1 MRRPTNPRRGRR
13 GFTLVELLIAG
24 LMSALVL
31 LAVYFVFIANT
42 TQYYRQ
48 EQIVQMQESMRFA
61 VELMKNDLRNAGRL
75 SIVRGDGNGRD
86 PRLCVDRIGQR
97 AVQLFEN
104 DPDTP
109 VALTRFG
116 NFLQPDRVQLLVD
129 AGGAVMLRTRAVS
142 PDQVVLAPALE
153 QPTAEA
159 RAIATS
165 QERFEAQFRPGMFLS
180 ISAPGN
186 AFDMV
191 PITGVGFA
199 EGGST
204 INLGQNLCLDN
215 RIRTCGQ
222 SCLVGVA
229 QLVEYAVVEHPDDA
243 DRTDLLRRIIDARNG
258 RTPIDGLTLTV
269 AEYVVNLQIWGLDRL
284 VAATSMTAEQ
294 QLDPPREDQPG
305 GPTLA
310 QIQSVRGLGVL
321 LAARTPREDA
331 EYVVAPDRALPPG
344 DRRAADRAWFEIDD
358 TPGTGLARVATLK
371 AQVEATNLYRG
382 ELDVI
387 Q

>member
-1 MRRPTNPRRGRR
+1 MRRARQR

-61 VELMKNDLRNAGRL
+61 VELLKTDLRNAGRL
-75 SIVRGDGNGRD
+75 GIVRGDGDGRD
-86 PRLCVDRIGQR
+86 PRLCTDRPGVR

-104 DPDTP
+104 EPDSP
-109 VALTRFG
+109 AVLTRFG
-116 NFLQPDRVQLLVD
+116 NGLRPDRVQLIVD
-129 AGGAVMLRTRAVS
+129 AGGAVMLRTRQVS

-159 RAIATS
+159 RAIAGS
-165 QERFEAQFRPGMFLS
+165 EERFEAQFRPGTYLS

-191 PITGVGFA
+191 PITNVAFA
-199 EGGST
+199 EAGST
-204 INLGQNLCLDN
+204 ITLSQNVCLDN

-222 SCLVGVA
+222 SCLVGAA
-229 QLVEYAVVEHPDDA
+229 QLVEYAVEAHPDEA
-243 DRTDLLRRIIDARNG
+243 ERTDLLRRVIDARNG
-258 RTPIDGLTLTV
+258 RTALDGLTLTV
-269 AEYVVNLQIWGLDRL
+269 AEYVVNLQVWGLDR
-284 VAATSMTAEQ
+284 VASATTMGAERE
-294 QLDPPREDQPG
+294 LDPAREDAAG
-305 GPTLA
+305 AATLA
-310 QIQSVRGLGVL
+310 QIQTVRSLGVL

-331 EYVVAPDRALPPG
+331 EYVVAPDRAVAPP
-344 DRRAADRAWFEIDD
+344 DRRAADRAWFEVDD

-382 ELDVI
+382 ELDAVD
-387 Q
+387 